1 MTLNFDKHRDHLEQD
16 IREELQSIYTDKFK
30 ILDIKENNMDPYCPI
45 FLFEIKLEDYRDRL
59 DILVDGSDLILKWGE
74 EKYAIQYKYDRE
86 SIKEG
91 LERIKLYLDQ
101 PELIFSEPLSPKNVH
116 LKSKGIE
123 RMIANIFEGKT
134 RTNYWEK
141 SDQKDGDYKALITTL
156 FPHYQAS
163 FTLELREQYFI
174 VRDIFPLKA
183 GIESQG
189 LQLHQPIDLTSS
201 NIKEGDTVTF
211 DFKLHQPIDLTSSN
225 MASFLSEFKKFIE
238 DDLEKCEEKLTDSM
252 TVSELILTVPLKPDT
267 ARAKVLQV
275 QRIISTSFTKE
286 VSFFETTKMMEYGS
300 LYGVDFFAKSNFYS
314 ATFSITLVGRHFY
327 LHVTRPNKADLKDHW
342 DLFGY
347 PYELTEENLK
357 KVIKVA
363 ETYFASHLKKE
374 QKPSSSNKSKSQLI
388 HQIKAQARKK
398 NEVLAKE
405 KADKEV
411 YLGLRKLLK
420 LQVLIFFILMILA
433 FVVEVYM
440 AGAGYKAFKMRI
452 QFSRVSV
459 HSFSLLFITMYG
471 FLTLY
476 ITGLKINGFLKQYPW
491 CKGVPTKGSSL
502 PKKEIGLT
510 FLALFLVLF
519 LGAIEL
525 TLRKPEPKVEIP
537 KIDQNLNKVF
547 EQERSS
553 SYSDLIKG
561 LRDSSSQ
568 NGENET
574 STTE

>member
-314 ATFSITLVGRHFY
+314 ATLSITLVGRHFY
-327 LHVTRPNKADLKDHW
+327 LHVTRPNKSDLKDHW

-363 ETYFASHLKKE
+363 KTYFASHLKKE

-459 HSFSLLFITMYG
+459 HSFSLLFLTMYG

-476 ITGLKINGFLKQYPW
+476 ITGLKINGFLKQYPRW
-491 CKGVPTKGSSL
+491 KGLPTKGSSL
-502 PKKEIGLT
+502 PKKETGLT
-510 FLALFLVLF
+510 FLVLFLVLF

-574 STTE
+574 SATE

>member
-30 ILDIKENNMDPYCPI
+30 ILDIKENVLGPYCPI

-86 SIKEG
+86 SLKEG

-101 PELIFSEPLSPKNVH
+101 PELIFSEPLSPRNVH

-123 RMIANIFEGKT
+123 RMIANIFEGKM

-141 SDQKDGDYKALITTL
+141 SDQKDGDYKALITNL
-156 FPHYQAS
+156 LPHYQAS
-163 FTLELREQYFI
+163 FTLELAEQHFI
-174 VRDIFPLKA
+174 VKDIFPIKA

-189 LQLHQPIDLTSS
+189 FQI
-201 NIKEGDTVTF
+201 
-211 DFKLHQPIDLTSSN
+211 HQPIDLTSSN
-225 MASFLSEFKKFIE
+225 MASFLSRFKEFIE
-238 DDLEKCEEKLTDSM
+238 AELEGGDNVTDSM
-252 TVSELILTVPLKPDT
+252 SISELVLAAPLKPDT
-267 ARAKVLQV
+267 ARVKVLQV
-275 QRIISTSFTKE
+275 QRIISTSFTKD
-286 VSFFETTKMMEYGS
+286 VSFFETTKMMEDGS
-300 LYGVDFFAKSNFYS
+300 LYEVDFFAKSNFYS
-314 ATFSITLVGRHFY
+314 AIFSITLIGRHFY
-327 LHVTRPNKADLKDHW
+327 LHVTRPNKADLKDYW

-347 PYELTEENLK
+347 PYELTEENLR

-374 QKPSSSNKSKSQLI
+374 QKPSSSNMSKSQLI
-388 HQIKAQARKK
+388 HQIKTQARKK
-398 NEVLAKE
+398 NKVLAKE

-411 YLGLRKLLK
+411 YLGLRKLWK
-420 LQVLIFFILMILA
+420 LQFLIFFILMILA
-433 FVVEVYM
+433 FVIEVYM

-459 HSFSLLFITMYG
+459 HSFLLLFITVYG

-476 ITGLKINGFLKQYPW
+476 ITGLKINGFLKQYPRW
-491 CKGVPTKGSSL
+491 KGLPTKGSSL
-502 PKKEIGLT
+502 PKKETGLT
-510 FLALFLVLF
+510 FLVLFLVLF

-568 NGENET
+568 NGENE
-574 STTE
+574 SSATE

>member
-30 ILDIKENNMDPYCPI
+30 ILDIKENILGPYCPI

-86 SIKEG
+86 SLKEG

-101 PELIFSEPLSPKNVH
+101 PELIFSEPLSPRNVH
-116 LKSKGIE
+116 LKSKDID
-123 RMIANIFEGKT
+123 RMIANVFEGKT
-134 RTNYWEK
+134 RTNCWEK
-141 SDQKDGDYKALITTL
+141 SDQKDGDYKALITIL

-163 FTLELREQYFI
+163 FTLELTEQHFI
-174 VRDIFPLKA
+174 VKDIFPIKA

-189 LQLHQPIDLTSS
+189 FQI
-201 NIKEGDTVTF
+201 
-211 DFKLHQPIDLTSSN
+211 HQPIDLTSSN
-225 MASFLSEFKKFIE
+225 MASFLSQFKEFIE
-238 DDLEKCEEKLTDSM
+238 AELESGDNVTDSM
-252 TVSELILTVPLKPDT
+252 SVSELILTAPLRPDT
-267 ARAKVLQV
+267 VGVKVLQV
-275 QRIISTSFTKE
+275 QRIISTSFTKD
-286 VSFFETTKMMEYGS
+286 VSFFETTKMMEDGS
-300 LYGVDFFAKSNFYS
+300 LYEVDFFAKSNFYS
-314 ATFSITLVGRHFY
+314 AIFSITLIGRHFY

-374 QKPSSSNKSKSQLI
+374 QKPSGSNKSKSQLI
-388 HQIKAQARKK
+388 HQIKVQARKK

-411 YLGLRKLLK
+411 YLGLRKLWK
-420 LQVLIFFILMILA
+420 LQFLIFFILIIMA
-433 FVVEVYM
+433 FVIEVYM
-440 AGAGYKAFKMRI
+440 AGAGYKAFRMRI

-476 ITGLKINGFLKQYPW
+476 ITGLKINGFLKQYPRW
-491 CKGVPTKGSSL
+491 KGLPTKGSSL
-502 PKKEIGLT
+502 PKKETGLT
-510 FLALFLVLF
+510 LLVLFLVLF

-561 LRDSSSQ
+561 LRESSSQ

-574 STTE
+574 SATE

>member
-30 ILDIKENNMDPYCPI
+30 ILDIKENVLGPYCPI
-45 FLFEIKLEDYRDRL
+45 FLFEIKLEDYQDRL
-59 DILVDGSDLILKWGE
+59 DILVDGSDLILEWGE

-86 SIKEG
+86 SLKEG

-123 RMIANIFEGKT
+123 RMIANVFEGKT
-134 RTNYWEK
+134 RTNCWEK
-141 SDQKDGDYKALITTL
+141 SDQKDGDYKALITNIL
-156 FPHYQAS
+156 PRYQAS
-163 FTLELREQYFI
+163 FTLELTEQHFI
-174 VRDIFPLKA
+174 VKYIFPLKA

-189 LQLHQPIDLTSS
+189 LQM
-201 NIKEGDTVTF
+201 
-211 DFKLHQPIDLTSSN
+211 HQPIDLTSSN
-225 MASFLSEFKKFIE
+225 MASFLSQFKEFIE
-238 DDLEKCEEKLTDSM
+238 VELESGDNVTDSM
-252 TVSELILTVPLKPDT
+252 SVSELILTAPLKPDT
-267 ARAKVLQV
+267 VGAKVLQV
-275 QRIISTSFTKE
+275 QRIISTSFTKD
-286 VSFFETTKMMEYGS
+286 VSFFETTKMMEDGS
-300 LYGVDFFAKSNFYS
+300 LYEVDFFAKSNFYS
-314 ATFSITLVGRHFY
+314 AIFSITLIGRHFY

-347 PYELTEENLK
+347 PYELTEENLR

-374 QKPSSSNKSKSQLI
+374 QKPSSSNMSKSQLI

-398 NEVLAKE
+398 NEELAKE

-459 HSFSLLFITMYG
+459 HSFSLLFLTMYG

-476 ITGLKINGFLKQYPW
+476 ITGLKINGFLKQYPRW
-491 CKGVPTKGSSL
+491 KGLPIKESRL
-502 PKKEIGLT
+502 PKKETGLT
-510 FLALFLVLF
+510 FLVLFLVLF

-568 NGENET
+568 NGENE
-574 STTE
+574 SSATE

>member
-16 IREELQSIYTDKFK
+16 IREELQSIYIDKFK
-30 ILDIKENNMDPYCPI
+30 ILDIKENILGPYCPI

-86 SIKEG
+86 SLKEG

-123 RMIANIFEGKT
+123 RMIANVFEGKT
-134 RTNYWEK
+134 RTNCWEK
-141 SDQKDGDYKALITTL
+141 SDQKDGDYKALITNL
-156 FPHYQAS
+156 LPHYQAS
-163 FTLELREQYFI
+163 FTLELAEQHFI
-174 VRDIFPLKA
+174 VKDIFPIKA

-189 LQLHQPIDLTSS
+189 FQI
-201 NIKEGDTVTF
+201 
-211 DFKLHQPIDLTSSN
+211 HQPIDLTSSN
-225 MASFLSEFKKFIE
+225 MASFLSQFKEFIE
-238 DDLEKCEEKLTDSM
+238 AELEGGDNVTDSM
-252 TVSELILTVPLKPDT
+252 SVSELVLSAPLKPDT
-267 ARAKVLQV
+267 VGAKVLQV
-275 QRIISTSFTKE
+275 QRIISTSFTKD
-286 VSFFETTKMMEYGS
+286 VSFFETTKMMEDGS
-300 LYGVDFFAKSNFYS
+300 LYEVDFFAKFNFYS
-314 ATFSITLVGRHFY
+314 AIFSITLIGRHFY
-327 LHVTRPNKADLKDHW
+327 LHVTRPNKADLKDYW

-374 QKPSSSNKSKSQLI
+374 QKPSGSNKSKSQLI
-388 HQIKAQARKK
+388 HKIKTQARKK
-398 NEVLAKE
+398 NEALAKE

-411 YLGLRKLLK
+411 YLGLRKLWK
-420 LQVLIFFILMILA
+420 LQFLIFFILIIMA
-433 FVVEVYM
+433 FVIEVYM
-440 AGAGYKAFKMRI
+440 AGAGYKAFRMRI

-476 ITGLKINGFLKQYPW
+476 ITGLKINGFLKQYPRW
-491 CKGVPTKGSSL
+491 KGLPTKESRL
-502 PKKEIGLT
+502 PKKETGLT
-510 FLALFLVLF
+510 FLVLFIVLF

-537 KIDQNLNKVF
+537 KIDQNLNKAF

-568 NGENET
+568 NGESET
-574 STTE
+574 SATE

>member
-16 IREELQSIYTDKFK
+16 IREELQSIYIDKFK
-30 ILDIKENNMDPYCPI
+30 ILDIKENILGPYCPI

-74 EKYAIQYKYDRE
+74 EKYSIQYKYDRE
-86 SIKEG
+86 SLKVG

-101 PELIFSEPLSPKNVH
+101 PELIFSEPLSPINVQ

-123 RMIANIFEGKT
+123 RMIATVFEGKT
-134 RTNYWEK
+134 RTNCWEK
-141 SDQKDGDYKALITTL
+141 PDQKDGDYKALITNL
-156 FPHYQAS
+156 LPHYQAS
-163 FTLELREQYFI
+163 FTLELTEQHFI
-174 VRDIFPLKA
+174 VKDIFPIKA

-189 LQLHQPIDLTSS
+189 FQI
-201 NIKEGDTVTF
+201 
-211 DFKLHQPIDLTSSN
+211 HQPIDLTSSN
-225 MASFLSEFKKFIE
+225 MASFLSQFKEFIE
-238 DDLEKCEEKLTDSM
+238 AELEGGDNVTDSM
-252 TVSELILTVPLKPDT
+252 SVSELVLSAPLKPDT
-267 ARAKVLQV
+267 VGAKVLQV
-275 QRIISTSFTKE
+275 QRIISTSFTKD
-286 VSFFETTKMMEYGS
+286 VSFFETTKMMEDGS
-300 LYGVDFFAKSNFYS
+300 LYEVDFFAKSNFYS
-314 ATFSITLVGRHFY
+314 AIFSITLIGRHFY
-327 LHVTRPNKADLKDHW
+327 LHVTRPNKADLKDYW

-357 KVIKVA
+357 KVIKIA

-459 HSFSLLFITMYG
+459 HSFSLLFLTMYG

-476 ITGLKINGFLKQYPW
+476 ITGLKINGFLKQYPRW
-491 CKGVPTKGSSL
+491 KGLPTKGSSL
-502 PKKEIGLT
+502 PKKETGLT
-510 FLALFLVLF
+510 FLVFFLVLF
-519 LGAIEL
+519 LGGIEL

-568 NGENET
+568 NGESET
-574 STTE
+574 SVTE

>member
-16 IREELQSIYTDKFK
+16 IREELQSIYIDKFK
-30 ILDIKENNMDPYCPI
+30 ILDIKENILGPYCPI

-86 SIKEG
+86 SLKEG

-123 RMIANIFEGKT
+123 RMIANVFEGKT
-134 RTNYWEK
+134 RTNCWEK
-141 SDQKDGDYKALITTL
+141 SDQKDGDYKALITNL
-156 FPHYQAS
+156 LPHYQAS
-163 FTLELREQYFI
+163 FTLELAEQHFI
-174 VRDIFPLKA
+174 VKDIFPIKA

-189 LQLHQPIDLTSS
+189 FQI
-201 NIKEGDTVTF
+201 
-211 DFKLHQPIDLTSSN
+211 HQPIDLTSSN
-225 MASFLSEFKKFIE
+225 MASFLSQFKEFIE
-238 DDLEKCEEKLTDSM
+238 AELEGGDNVTDSM
-252 TVSELILTVPLKPDT
+252 SVSELVLSAPLKPDT
-267 ARAKVLQV
+267 VGAKVLQV
-275 QRIISTSFTKE
+275 QRIISTSFTKD
-286 VSFFETTKMMEYGS
+286 VSFFETTKMMEDGS
-300 LYGVDFFAKSNFYS
+300 LYEVDFFAKFNFYS
-314 ATFSITLVGRHFY
+314 AIFSITLIGRHFY
-327 LHVTRPNKADLKDHW
+327 LHVTRPNKADLKDYW

-374 QKPSSSNKSKSQLI
+374 QKPSGSNKSKSQLI
-388 HQIKAQARKK
+388 HKIKTQARKK
-398 NEVLAKE
+398 NEALAKE

-411 YLGLRKLLK
+411 YLGLRKLWK
-420 LQVLIFFILMILA
+420 LQFLIFFILIIMA
-433 FVVEVYM
+433 FVIEVYM
-440 AGAGYKAFKMRI
+440 TGAGYKAFKMRI

-459 HSFSLLFITMYG
+459 HSFSLLFITVYG

-476 ITGLKINGFLKQYPW
+476 ITGLKINGFLKQYPRW
-491 CKGVPTKGSSL
+491 KGLPTKESRL
-502 PKKEIGLT
+502 PKKETGLT
-510 FLALFLVLF
+510 FLVLFIVLF
-519 LGAIEL
+519 LGAFEL

-574 STTE
+574 SATE

>member
-16 IREELQSIYTDKFK
+16 IREELQSIYIDKFK
-30 ILDIKENNMDPYCPI
+30 ILDIKENILGPYCPI

-59 DILVDGSDLILKWGE
+59 DVLVDGSDLILEWGE

-86 SIKEG
+86 SLKEG

-101 PELIFSEPLSPKNVH
+101 PELIFSEPLSPRNVQ

-123 RMIANIFEGKT
+123 RMIANVFEGKT
-134 RTNYWEK
+134 RTNCWEK
-141 SDQKDGDYKALITTL
+141 SDQKDGDYKALITNL
-156 FPHYQAS
+156 LPHYQAS
-163 FTLELREQYFI
+163 FTLELTEQHFI
-174 VRDIFPLKA
+174 VKDIFPIKA
-183 GIESQG
+183 GIESQSF
-189 LQLHQPIDLTSS
+189 QM
-201 NIKEGDTVTF
+201 
-211 DFKLHQPIDLTSSN
+211 HQPIDLTSSN
-225 MASFLSEFKKFIE
+225 MASFLSQFKEFIE
-238 DDLEKCEEKLTDSM
+238 AELESGDNVTDSM
-252 TVSELILTVPLKPDT
+252 SVSELILTAPLRPDT
-267 ARAKVLQV
+267 VGVKVLQV
-275 QRIISTSFTKE
+275 QRIISTSFTKD
-286 VSFFETTKMMEYGS
+286 VSFFETTKMMEAGS
-300 LYGVDFFAKSNFYS
+300 LYEVDFFAKSNFYS
-314 ATFSITLVGRHFY
+314 AIFSITLIGRHFY
-327 LHVTRPNKADLKDHW
+327 LHVTRPNKADLKDYW

-347 PYELTEENLK
+347 PYELTEENLR
-357 KVIKVA
+357 KVIKTA

-374 QKPSSSNKSKSQLI
+374 QKSSSSNKSKSQLI

-459 HSFSLLFITMYG
+459 HSFSLLFFTMYG

-476 ITGLKINGFLKQYPW
+476 ITGLKINGFLKQYPRW
-491 CKGVPTKGSSL
+491 KGLPTKGSSL
-502 PKKEIGLT
+502 PKKETGLT
-510 FLALFLVLF
+510 FLFFFLVLF

-574 STTE
+574 SATE

>member
-16 IREELQSIYTDKFK
+16 IREELQSIYIDKFK
-30 ILDIKENNMDPYCPI
+30 ILDIKENVLGPYCPI
-45 FLFEIKLEDYRDRL
+45 FLFEIKLEDYQDRL
-59 DILVDGSDLILKWGE
+59 DILVDGSDLILEWGE

-86 SIKEG
+86 SLKEG

-123 RMIANIFEGKT
+123 RMIANVFEGKT
-134 RTNYWEK
+134 RTNCWEK
-141 SDQKDGDYKALITTL
+141 SDQKDGDYKALITNIL
-156 FPHYQAS
+156 PRYQAS
-163 FTLELREQYFI
+163 FTLELTEQHFI
-174 VRDIFPLKA
+174 VKYIFPLKA

-189 LQLHQPIDLTSS
+189 LQM
-201 NIKEGDTVTF
+201 
-211 DFKLHQPIDLTSSN
+211 HQPIDLTSSN
-225 MASFLSEFKKFIE
+225 MASFLSRFKEFIE
-238 DDLEKCEEKLTDSM
+238 AELESGDNVTDSM
-252 TVSELILTVPLKPDT
+252 SVSELILTAPLKPDT
-267 ARAKVLQV
+267 VGAKVLQV
-275 QRIISTSFTKE
+275 QRIISTSFTKD
-286 VSFFETTKMMEYGS
+286 VSFFETTKMMEDGS
-300 LYGVDFFAKSNFYS
+300 LYEVDFFAKSNFYS
-314 ATFSITLVGRHFY
+314 AIFSITLIGRHFY

-347 PYELTEENLK
+347 PYELTEENLR

-363 ETYFASHLKKE
+363 ETYFASHLKKD

-388 HQIKAQARKK
+388 HQIKTQARKK
-398 NEVLAKE
+398 NKVLAKE

-411 YLGLRKLLK
+411 YLGLRKLWK
-420 LQVLIFFILMILA
+420 LQFLIFFILMILA
-433 FVVEVYM
+433 FVIEVYM

-459 HSFSLLFITMYG
+459 HSFLLLFITVYG

-476 ITGLKINGFLKQYPW
+476 ITGLKINGFLKQYPRW
-491 CKGVPTKGSSL
+491 KGLPTKGSSL
-502 PKKEIGLT
+502 PKKETGLT
-510 FLALFLVLF
+510 FLVLFLVLF

-525 TLRKPEPKVEIP
+525 TPRKPEPKVEIP

-568 NGENET
+568 NGENE
-574 STTE
+574 SSATE

>member
-30 ILDIKENNMDPYCPI
+30 ILDIKENVLGPYCPI

-86 SIKEG
+86 SLKEG

-101 PELIFSEPLSPKNVH
+101 PELIFSEPLSPRNVH

-123 RMIANIFEGKT
+123 RMIANIFEGKM

-141 SDQKDGDYKALITTL
+141 SDQKDRDYKALITNL
-156 FPHYQAS
+156 LPHYQAS
-163 FTLELREQYFI
+163 FTLELAEQHFI
-174 VRDIFPLKA
+174 VKDIFPIKA

-189 LQLHQPIDLTSS
+189 FQI
-201 NIKEGDTVTF
+201 
-211 DFKLHQPIDLTSSN
+211 HQPIDLTSSN
-225 MASFLSEFKKFIE
+225 MASFLSRFKEFIE
-238 DDLEKCEEKLTDSM
+238 AELEGGDNVTDSM
-252 TVSELILTVPLKPDT
+252 SISELVLAAPLKPDT
-267 ARAKVLQV
+267 ARVKVLQV
-275 QRIISTSFTKE
+275 QRIISTSFTKD
-286 VSFFETTKMMEYGS
+286 VSFFETTKMMEDGS
-300 LYGVDFFAKSNFYS
+300 LYEVDFFAKSNFYS
-314 ATFSITLVGRHFY
+314 AIFSITLIGRHFY
-327 LHVTRPNKADLKDHW
+327 LHVTRPNKADLKDYW

-347 PYELTEENLK
+347 PYELTEENLR

-374 QKPSSSNKSKSQLI
+374 QKPSSSNMSKSQLI
-388 HQIKAQARKK
+388 HQIKTQARKK
-398 NEVLAKE
+398 NKVLAKE

-411 YLGLRKLLK
+411 YLGLRKLWK
-420 LQVLIFFILMILA
+420 LQFLIFFILMILA
-433 FVVEVYM
+433 FVIEVYM

-459 HSFSLLFITMYG
+459 HSFLLLFITVYG

-476 ITGLKINGFLKQYPW
+476 ITGLKINGFLKQYPRW
-491 CKGVPTKGSSL
+491 KGLPTKGSSL
-502 PKKEIGLT
+502 PKKETGLT
-510 FLALFLVLF
+510 FLVLFLVLF

-568 NGENET
+568 NGENE
-574 STTE
+574 SSATE

>member
-16 IREELQSIYTDKFK
+16 IREELQSIYIDKFK
-30 ILDIKENNMDPYCPI
+30 ILDIKENVLGPYCPI
-45 FLFEIKLEDYRDRL
+45 FLFEIKLEDYQDRL
-59 DILVDGSDLILKWGE
+59 DILVDGSDLILEWGE

-86 SIKEG
+86 SLKEG

-123 RMIANIFEGKT
+123 RMIANVFEGKT
-134 RTNYWEK
+134 RTNCWEK
-141 SDQKDGDYKALITTL
+141 SDQKDGDYKALITNIL
-156 FPHYQAS
+156 PRYQAS
-163 FTLELREQYFI
+163 FTLELTEQHFI
-174 VRDIFPLKA
+174 VKYIFPLKA

-189 LQLHQPIDLTSS
+189 LQM
-201 NIKEGDTVTF
+201 
-211 DFKLHQPIDLTSSN
+211 HQPIDLTSSN
-225 MASFLSEFKKFIE
+225 MASFLSRFKEFIE
-238 DDLEKCEEKLTDSM
+238 AELESGDNVTDSM
-252 TVSELILTVPLKPDT
+252 SVSELILTAPLRPDT
-267 ARAKVLQV
+267 VGVKVLQV
-275 QRIISTSFTKE
+275 QRIISTSFTKD
-286 VSFFETTKMMEYGS
+286 VSFFETTKMMEAGS
-300 LYGVDFFAKSNFYS
+300 LYEVDFFAKSNFYS
-314 ATFSITLVGRHFY
+314 AIFSITLIGRHFY
-327 LHVTRPNKADLKDHW
+327 LHVTRPNKADLKDYW

-347 PYELTEENLK
+347 PYELTEENLR
-357 KVIKVA
+357 KVIKTA

-374 QKPSSSNKSKSQLI
+374 QKSSSSNKSKSQLI

-459 HSFSLLFITMYG
+459 HSFSLLFFTMYG

-476 ITGLKINGFLKQYPW
+476 ITGLKINGFLKQYPRW
-491 CKGVPTKGSSL
+491 KGLPTKGSSL
-502 PKKEIGLT
+502 PKKETGLT
-510 FLALFLVLF
+510 FLVLFLVLF

-574 STTE
+574 SATE

>member
-16 IREELQSIYTDKFK
+16 IREELQSIYIDKFK

-86 SIKEG
+86 SLKEG

-101 PELIFSEPLSPKNVH
+101 PELIFSEPLSPRNVQ

-123 RMIANIFEGKT
+123 RMIANVFEGKT
-134 RTNYWEK
+134 RTNCWEK
-141 SDQKDGDYKALITTL
+141 SDQKDGDYKALITTIL
-156 FPHYQAS
+156 PRYQAS
-163 FTLELREQYFI
+163 FTLELREQHFI
-174 VRDIFPLKA
+174 VKDIFPLKA

-189 LQLHQPIDLTSS
+189 LQM
-201 NIKEGDTVTF
+201 
-211 DFKLHQPIDLTSSN
+211 HQPIDLTSSN
-225 MASFLSEFKKFIE
+225 MASFLSRFKEFIE
-238 DDLEKCEEKLTDSM
+238 AELESGDNVTDSM
-252 TVSELILTVPLKPDT
+252 SVSELILTAPLRPDT
-267 ARAKVLQV
+267 VGVKVLQV
-275 QRIISTSFTKE
+275 QRIISTSFTKD
-286 VSFFETTKMMEYGS
+286 VSFFETTKMMEAGS
-300 LYGVDFFAKSNFYS
+300 LYEVDFFAKSNFYS
-314 ATFSITLVGRHFY
+314 AIFSITLIGRHFY

-347 PYELTEENLK
+347 PYELTEENLRR
-357 KVIKVA
+357 VIKTA

-374 QKPSSSNKSKSQLI
+374 QKPSGSNKSKSQLI

-411 YLGLRKLLK
+411 YLGLRKLWK
-420 LQVLIFFILMILA
+420 LQFLIFFILIIMA
-433 FVVEVYM
+433 FVIEVYM
-440 AGAGYKAFKMRI
+440 TGAGYKAFRMRI

-476 ITGLKINGFLKQYPW
+476 ITGLKINGFLKQYPRW
-491 CKGVPTKGSSL
+491 KGLPTKGSGL
-502 PKKEIGLT
+502 PKKETGLT
-510 FLALFLVLF
+510 FLVLFLVLF

-561 LRDSSSQ
+561 FRDSSSQ

>member
-30 ILDIKENNMDPYCPI
+30 ILDIKENVLGPYCPI

-86 SIKEG
+86 SLKEG

-101 PELIFSEPLSPKNVH
+101 PELIFSEPLSPRNVH

-134 RTNYWEK
+134 RTNCWEK
-141 SDQKDGDYKALITTL
+141 SDQKDGDYKALITNL
-156 FPHYQAS
+156 LPHYQVS
-163 FTLELREQYFI
+163 VTLELTEQHFI
-174 VRDIFPLKA
+174 VKDIFPIKA
-183 GIESQG
+183 GLESQG
-189 LQLHQPIDLTSS
+189 LQI
-201 NIKEGDTVTF
+201 
-211 DFKLHQPIDLTSSN
+211 HQPIDLTSSN
-225 MASFLSEFKKFIE
+225 MVSFLSQFKEFIE
-238 DDLEKCEEKLTDSM
+238 AELESGDNVTDSM
-252 TVSELILTVPLKPDT
+252 SVSELILSAPLKPDT
-267 ARAKVLQV
+267 VGAKVLQV
-275 QRIISTSFTKE
+275 QSIISTSFTKD
-286 VSFFETTKMMEYGS
+286 VSFFETTKRMEDGS
-300 LYGVDFFAKSNFYS
+300 LYEVDFFAKSNFYS
-314 ATFSITLVGRHFY
+314 AIFSITLIGRHFY
-327 LHVTRPNKADLKDHW
+327 LHVTRPNKADLKDYW

-347 PYELTEENLK
+347 PYELTEENLR
-357 KVIKVA
+357 KVIKTA

-374 QKPSSSNKSKSQLI
+374 QKPSGSNKSKSQLI
-388 HQIKAQARKK
+388 HQIKAKARKK

-459 HSFSLLFITMYG
+459 HSFSLLFLTMYG

-476 ITGLKINGFLKQYPW
+476 ITGLKINGFLKQYPRW
-491 CKGVPTKGSSL
+491 KGLPTKGSSL
-502 PKKEIGLT
+502 PKKETGLT
-510 FLALFLVLF
+510 FLVLFLVLF
-519 LGAIEL
+519 LAAIEL

>member
-16 IREELQSIYTDKFK
+16 IREELQSIYIDKFK
-30 ILDIKENNMDPYCPI
+30 ILDIKENILGPYCPI

-86 SIKEG
+86 SLKEG

-101 PELIFSEPLSPKNVH
+101 PELIFSEPLSPINVQ

-123 RMIANIFEGKT
+123 RMIANVFEGKT
-134 RTNYWEK
+134 RTNCWEK
-141 SDQKDGDYKALITTL
+141 SDQKDGDYKALITNL
-156 FPHYQAS
+156 LPHYQAS
-163 FTLELREQYFI
+163 FTLELAEQHFI
-174 VRDIFPLKA
+174 VKDIFPIKA
-183 GIESQG
+183 GLESQG
-189 LQLHQPIDLTSS
+189 LQMHQPIDLTS
-201 NIKEGDTVTF
+201 T
-211 DFKLHQPIDLTSSN
+211 N
-225 MASFLSEFKKFIE
+225 MASFLSQFKEFIE
-238 DDLEKCEEKLTDSM
+238 AELESGDNVTDSM
-252 TVSELILTVPLKPDT
+252 SVSELILTAPLKPDT
-267 ARAKVLQV
+267 VGVKVLQV
-275 QRIISTSFTKE
+275 QRIISTSFTKD
-286 VSFFETTKMMEYGS
+286 VSFFETTKMMEDDS
-300 LYGVDFFAKSNFYS
+300 LYEVDFFAKSNFYT
-314 ATFSITLVGRHFY
+314 AIFSITLIGRHFY

-347 PYELTEENLK
+347 PYELTEENLR
-357 KVIKVA
+357 KVIKTA

-374 QKPSSSNKSKSQLI
+374 QKPSGSNKSKSQLI

-459 HSFSLLFITMYG
+459 HSFSLLFLTMYG

-476 ITGLKINGFLKQYPW
+476 ITGLKINGFLKQYPRW
-491 CKGVPTKGSSL
+491 KGLPTKGSGL
-502 PKKEIGLT
+502 PKKETGLT
-510 FLALFLVLF
+510 FLVLFLVLF

-574 STTE
+574 SATE

>member
-16 IREELQSIYTDKFK
+16 IREELQSIYIDKFK
-30 ILDIKENNMDPYCPI
+30 ILDIKENILGPYCPI

-86 SIKEG
+86 SLKEG

-123 RMIANIFEGKT
+123 RMIANVFEGKT
-134 RTNYWEK
+134 RTNCWEK
-141 SDQKDGDYKALITTL
+141 SDQKDGDYKALITNL
-156 FPHYQAS
+156 LPHYQAS
-163 FTLELREQYFI
+163 FTLELAEQHFI
-174 VRDIFPLKA
+174 VKDIFPIKA

-189 LQLHQPIDLTSS
+189 FQI
-201 NIKEGDTVTF
+201 
-211 DFKLHQPIDLTSSN
+211 HQPIDLTSSN
-225 MASFLSEFKKFIE
+225 MASFLSQFKEFIE
-238 DDLEKCEEKLTDSM
+238 AELEGGDNVTDSM
-252 TVSELILTVPLKPDT
+252 SVSELVLSAPLKPDT
-267 ARAKVLQV
+267 VGAKVLQV
-275 QRIISTSFTKE
+275 QRIISTSFTKD
-286 VSFFETTKMMEYGS
+286 VSFFETTKMMEDGS
-300 LYGVDFFAKSNFYS
+300 LYEVDFFAKSNFYS
-314 ATFSITLVGRHFY
+314 AIFSITLIGRHFY

-347 PYELTEENLK
+347 PYELTEENLRR
-357 KVIKVA
+357 VIKTA

-374 QKPSSSNKSKSQLI
+374 QKPSGSNKSKSQLI

-411 YLGLRKLLK
+411 YLGLRKLWK
-420 LQVLIFFILMILA
+420 LQFLIFFILIIMA
-433 FVVEVYM
+433 FVIEVYM
-440 AGAGYKAFKMRI
+440 TGAGYKAFKMRI

-459 HSFSLLFITMYG
+459 HSFSLLFITVYG

-476 ITGLKINGFLKQYPW
+476 ITGLKINGFLKQYPRW
-491 CKGVPTKGSSL
+491 KGLPTKESRL
-502 PKKEIGLT
+502 PKKETGLT
-510 FLALFLVLF
+510 FLVLFIVLF

-537 KIDQNLNKVF
+537 KIDQNLNKAF

>member
-30 ILDIKENNMDPYCPI
+30 ILDIKENVLGPYCPI
-45 FLFEIKLEDYRDRL
+45 FLFEIKLEDYQDRL
-59 DILVDGSDLILKWGE
+59 DILVDGSDLILEWGE

-86 SIKEG
+86 SLKEG

-101 PELIFSEPLSPKNVH
+101 PELIFSEPLSPRNVQ

-123 RMIANIFEGKT
+123 RMIANVFEGKT
-134 RTNYWEK
+134 RTNCWEK
-141 SDQKDGDYKALITTL
+141 SDQKDGDYKALITNL
-156 FPHYQAS
+156 LPHYQAS
-163 FTLELREQYFI
+163 FTLELAEQHFI
-174 VRDIFPLKA
+174 VKDIFPIKA

-189 LQLHQPIDLTSS
+189 FQI
-201 NIKEGDTVTF
+201 
-211 DFKLHQPIDLTSSN
+211 HQPIDLTSSN
-225 MASFLSEFKKFIE
+225 MASFLSRFKEFIE
-238 DDLEKCEEKLTDSM
+238 AELEGGDNVTDSM
-252 TVSELILTVPLKPDT
+252 SISELVLAAPLKPDT
-267 ARAKVLQV
+267 ARVKVLQV
-275 QRIISTSFTKE
+275 QRIISTSFTKD
-286 VSFFETTKMMEYGS
+286 VSFFETTKMMEAGS
-300 LYGVDFFAKSNFYS
+300 LYEVDFFAKSNFYS
-314 ATFSITLVGRHFY
+314 AIFSITLIGRHFY
-327 LHVTRPNKADLKDHW
+327 LHVTRPNKADLKDYW

-347 PYELTEENLK
+347 PYELTEENLR

-363 ETYFASHLKKE
+363 ETYFASHLKKD

-411 YLGLRKLLK
+411 YLGLRKLWK
-420 LQVLIFFILMILA
+420 LQFLIFFILIIMA
-433 FVVEVYM
+433 FVIEVYM
-440 AGAGYKAFKMRI
+440 TGAGYKAFRMRI

-476 ITGLKINGFLKQYPW
+476 ITGLKINGFLKQYPRW
-491 CKGVPTKGSSL
+491 KGLPTKGSGL
-502 PKKEIGLT
+502 PKKETGLT
-510 FLALFLVLF
+510 FLVLFLVLF

-561 LRDSSSQ
+561 FRDSSSQ

>member
-30 ILDIKENNMDPYCPI
+30 ILDIKENILGPYCPI

-86 SIKEG
+86 SLKEG

-123 RMIANIFEGKT
+123 RMIANVFEGKT
-134 RTNYWEK
+134 RTNCWEK
-141 SDQKDGDYKALITTL
+141 SDQKDGDYKALITNL
-156 FPHYQAS
+156 LPHYQAS
-163 FTLELREQYFI
+163 FTLELAEQHFI
-174 VRDIFPLKA
+174 VKDIFPIKA

-189 LQLHQPIDLTSS
+189 FQI
-201 NIKEGDTVTF
+201 
-211 DFKLHQPIDLTSSN
+211 HQPIDLTSSN
-225 MASFLSEFKKFIE
+225 MASFLSQFKEFIE
-238 DDLEKCEEKLTDSM
+238 AELEGGDNVTDSM
-252 TVSELILTVPLKPDT
+252 SVSELVLSAPLKPDT
-267 ARAKVLQV
+267 VGAKVLQV
-275 QRIISTSFTKE
+275 QRIISTSFTKD
-286 VSFFETTKMMEYGS
+286 VSFFETTKMMEDGS
-300 LYGVDFFAKSNFYS
+300 LYEVDFFAKFNFYS
-314 ATFSITLVGRHFY
+314 AIFSITLIGRHFY
-327 LHVTRPNKADLKDHW
+327 LHVTRPNKADLKDYW

-374 QKPSSSNKSKSQLI
+374 QKPSGSNKSKSQLI
-388 HQIKAQARKK
+388 HKIKTQARKK
-398 NEVLAKE
+398 NEALAKE

-411 YLGLRKLLK
+411 YLGLRKLWK
-420 LQVLIFFILMILA
+420 LQFLIFFILIIMA
-433 FVVEVYM
+433 FVIEVYM
-440 AGAGYKAFKMRI
+440 TGAGYKAFKMRI

-459 HSFSLLFITMYG
+459 HSFSLLFITVYG

-476 ITGLKINGFLKQYPW
+476 ITGLKINGFLKQYPRW
-491 CKGVPTKGSSL
+491 KGLPTKESRL
-502 PKKEIGLT
+502 PKKETGLT
-510 FLALFLVLF
+510 FLVLFIVLF

-537 KIDQNLNKVF
+537 KIDQNLNKAF

-568 NGENET
+568 NGESET
-574 STTE
+574 SATE

>member
-16 IREELQSIYTDKFK
+16 IREELQSIYIDKFK
-30 ILDIKENNMDPYCPI
+30 ILDIKENILGPYCPI

-59 DILVDGSDLILKWGE
+59 DVLVDGSDLILEWGE

-86 SIKEG
+86 SLKEG

-101 PELIFSEPLSPKNVH
+101 PELIFSEPLSPRNVQ
-116 LKSKGIE
+116 LKSKGVE
-123 RMIANIFEGKT
+123 RMIANVFEGKT
-134 RTNYWEK
+134 RTNCWEK
-141 SDQKDGDYKALITTL
+141 SNQKDGDYKALITNL
-156 FPHYQAS
+156 LPHYQAS
-163 FTLELREQYFI
+163 FTLELTEQHFI
-174 VRDIFPLKA
+174 VKDIFPIKA
-183 GIESQG
+183 GIESQSF
-189 LQLHQPIDLTSS
+189 QM
-201 NIKEGDTVTF
+201 
-211 DFKLHQPIDLTSSN
+211 HQPIDLTSSN
-225 MASFLSEFKKFIE
+225 MASFLSQFKEFIE
-238 DDLEKCEEKLTDSM
+238 AELESGDNVTDSM
-252 TVSELILTVPLKPDT
+252 SVSELILTAPLRPDT
-267 ARAKVLQV
+267 VGVKVLQV
-275 QRIISTSFTKE
+275 QRIISTSFTKD
-286 VSFFETTKMMEYGS
+286 VSFFETTKMMEAGS
-300 LYGVDFFAKSNFYS
+300 LYEVDFFAKSNFYS
-314 ATFSITLVGRHFY
+314 AIFSITLIGRHFY
-327 LHVTRPNKADLKDHW
+327 LHVTRPNKADLKDYW

-347 PYELTEENLK
+347 PYELTEENLR
-357 KVIKVA
+357 KVIKTA

-374 QKPSSSNKSKSQLI
+374 QKSSSSNKSKSQLI

-459 HSFSLLFITMYG
+459 HSFSLLFFTMYG

-476 ITGLKINGFLKQYPW
+476 ITGLKINGFLKQYPRW
-491 CKGVPTKGSSL
+491 KGLPTKGSSL
-502 PKKEIGLT
+502 PKKETGLT
-510 FLALFLVLF
+510 FLVLFLVLF

-574 STTE
+574 SATE

>member
-16 IREELQSIYTDKFK
+16 IREELQSIYIDKFK
-30 ILDIKENNMDPYCPI
+30 ILDIKENILGPYCPI

-86 SIKEG
+86 SLKEG

-116 LKSKGIE
+116 LKSKCIE
-123 RMIANIFEGKT
+123 RMIANVFEGKT
-134 RTNYWEK
+134 RTNCWEK
-141 SDQKDGDYKALITTL
+141 SDQKDGDYKALITNL
-156 FPHYQAS
+156 LPHYQAS
-163 FTLELREQYFI
+163 FTLELAEQHFI
-174 VRDIFPLKA
+174 VKDIFPIKA

-189 LQLHQPIDLTSS
+189 FQI
-201 NIKEGDTVTF
+201 
-211 DFKLHQPIDLTSSN
+211 HQPIDLTSSN
-225 MASFLSEFKKFIE
+225 MASFLSQFKEFIE
-238 DDLEKCEEKLTDSM
+238 AELEGGDNVTDSM
-252 TVSELILTVPLKPDT
+252 SVSELVLSAPLKPDT
-267 ARAKVLQV
+267 VGAKVLQV
-275 QRIISTSFTKE
+275 QRIISTSFTKD
-286 VSFFETTKMMEYGS
+286 VSFFETTKMMEDGS
-300 LYGVDFFAKSNFYS
+300 LYEVDFFAKFNFYS
-314 ATFSITLVGRHFY
+314 AIFSITLIGRHFY
-327 LHVTRPNKADLKDHW
+327 LHVTRPNKADLKDYW

-374 QKPSSSNKSKSQLI
+374 QKPSGSNKSKSQLI
-388 HQIKAQARKK
+388 HKIKTQARKK
-398 NEVLAKE
+398 NEALAKE

-411 YLGLRKLLK
+411 YLGLRKLWK
-420 LQVLIFFILMILA
+420 LQFLIFFILIIMA
-433 FVVEVYM
+433 FVIEVYM
-440 AGAGYKAFKMRI
+440 TGAGYKAFKMRI

-459 HSFSLLFITMYG
+459 HSFSLLFITVYG

-476 ITGLKINGFLKQYPW
+476 ITGLKINGFLKQYPRW
-491 CKGVPTKGSSL
+491 KGLPTKESRL
-502 PKKEIGLT
+502 PKKETGLT
-510 FLALFLVLF
+510 FLVLFIVLF

-537 KIDQNLNKVF
+537 KIDQNLNKAF

-568 NGENET
+568 NGESET
-574 STTE
+574 SATE

>member
-1 MTLNFDKHRDHLEQD
+1 MTLNFDKHRDHLKQD
-16 IREELQSIYTDKFK
+16 IREELQSIYIDKFK
-30 ILDIKENNMDPYCPI
+30 ILDIKENVLGPYCPI
-45 FLFEIKLEDYRDRL
+45 FLFEIKLEDYQDRL
-59 DILVDGSDLILKWGE
+59 DILVDGSDLILEWGE

-86 SIKEG
+86 SLKEG

-123 RMIANIFEGKT
+123 RMIANVFEGKT
-134 RTNYWEK
+134 RTNCWEK
-141 SDQKDGDYKALITTL
+141 SDQKDGDYKALITNIL
-156 FPHYQAS
+156 PRYQAS
-163 FTLELREQYFI
+163 FTLELTEQHFI
-174 VRDIFPLKA
+174 VKYIFPLKA

-189 LQLHQPIDLTSS
+189 LQM
-201 NIKEGDTVTF
+201 
-211 DFKLHQPIDLTSSN
+211 HQPIDLTSSN
-225 MASFLSEFKKFIE
+225 MASFLSQFKEFIE
-238 DDLEKCEEKLTDSM
+238 AELEGGDNVTDSM
-252 TVSELILTVPLKPDT
+252 SVSELVLSAPLKPDT
-267 ARAKVLQV
+267 VGAKVLQV
-275 QRIISTSFTKE
+275 QRIISTSFTKD
-286 VSFFETTKMMEYGS
+286 VSFFETTKMMEDGS
-300 LYGVDFFAKSNFYS
+300 LYEVDFFAKFNFYS
-314 ATFSITLVGRHFY
+314 AIFSITLIGRHFY
-327 LHVTRPNKADLKDHW
+327 LLVTRPNKADLKDYW

-374 QKPSSSNKSKSQLI
+374 QKPSGSNKSKSQLI
-388 HQIKAQARKK
+388 HKIKTQARKK
-398 NEVLAKE
+398 NEALAKE

-411 YLGLRKLLK
+411 YLGLRKLWK
-420 LQVLIFFILMILA
+420 LQFLIFFILIIMA
-433 FVVEVYM
+433 FVIEVYM
-440 AGAGYKAFKMRI
+440 TGAGYKAFKMRI

-459 HSFSLLFITMYG
+459 HSFSLLFITVYG

-476 ITGLKINGFLKQYPW
+476 ITGLKINGFLKQYPRW
-491 CKGVPTKGSSL
+491 KGLPTKESRL
-502 PKKEIGLT
+502 PKKETGLT
-510 FLALFLVLF
+510 FLVLFIVLF

-537 KIDQNLNKVF
+537 KIDQNLNKAF

-568 NGENET
+568 NGESET
-574 STTE
+574 SATE

>member
-1 MTLNFDKHRDHLEQD
+1 
-16 IREELQSIYTDKFK
+16 
-30 ILDIKENNMDPYCPI
+30 MDPYCPI

-59 DILVDGSDLILKWGE
+59 DILVDGSDLILEWGE

-86 SIKEG
+86 SLKEG

-101 PELIFSEPLSPKNVH
+101 PELIFSEPLSPKNVQ
-116 LKSKGIE
+116 LKSEGIE
-123 RMIANIFEGKT
+123 RMIANVFEGKT
-134 RTNYWEK
+134 RTNCWEK

-156 FPHYQAS
+156 LPRYQAS
-163 FTLELREQYFI
+163 FTLELTEQHFI
-174 VRDIFPLKA
+174 VKDIFPIKA

-189 LQLHQPIDLTSS
+189 FQM
-201 NIKEGDTVTF
+201 
-211 DFKLHQPIDLTSSN
+211 HQPIDLTSSN
-225 MASFLSEFKKFIE
+225 MASFLSRFKEFIE
-238 DDLEKCEEKLTDSM
+238 AELESGDNVTDSM
-252 TVSELILTVPLKPDT
+252 SVSELILTASLRPDT
-267 ARAKVLQV
+267 VGAKVLQV
-275 QRIISTSFTKE
+275 RRIISTSFTKD
-286 VSFFETTKMMEYGS
+286 VSFFETTKMMEDGS
-300 LYGVDFFAKSNFYS
+300 LYEVDFFAKSNFYS
-314 ATFSITLVGRHFY
+314 AIFSITLIGRHFY
-327 LHVTRPNKADLKDHW
+327 LHVTRPNKADLKDYW

-347 PYELTEENLK
+347 PYELTEKNLK

-459 HSFSLLFITMYG
+459 HSFSLLFLTMYG

-476 ITGLKINGFLKQYPW
+476 ITGLKINGFLKQYPRW
-491 CKGVPTKGSSL
+491 KGLPTKGSSL
-502 PKKEIGLT
+502 PKKETGLT
-510 FLALFLVLF
+510 FLVLFLVLF

-568 NGENET
+568 NGENE
-574 STTE
+574 SSATE

>member
-1 MTLNFDKHRDHLEQD
+1 MKL
-16 IREELQSIYTDKFK
+16 IKFETGWIGK
-30 ILDIKENNMDPYCPI
+30 
-45 FLFEIKLEDYRDRL
+45 R
-59 DILVDGSDLILKWGE
+59 
-74 EKYAIQYKYDRE
+74 Q
-86 SIKEG
+86 
-91 LERIKLYLDQ
+91 
-101 PELIFSEPLSPKNVH
+101 
-116 LKSKGIE
+116 

-134 RTNYWEK
+134 RTNCWEK
-141 SDQKDGDYKALITTL
+141 SDQKDGDYKALITNL
-156 FPHYQAS
+156 LPHYQAS
-163 FTLELREQYFI
+163 VTLELTEQHFI
-174 VRDIFPLKA
+174 VKDIFPIKA
-183 GIESQG
+183 GLESQG
-189 LQLHQPIDLTSS
+189 LQI
-201 NIKEGDTVTF
+201 
-211 DFKLHQPIDLTSSN
+211 HQPIDLTSSN
-225 MASFLSEFKKFIE
+225 MVSFLSQFKEFIE
-238 DDLEKCEEKLTDSM
+238 AELESGDNVTDSM
-252 TVSELILTVPLKPDT
+252 SVSELILSAPLKPDT
-267 ARAKVLQV
+267 VGAKVLQV
-275 QRIISTSFTKE
+275 QSIISTSFTKD
-286 VSFFETTKMMEYGS
+286 VSFFETTKRMEDGS
-300 LYGVDFFAKSNFYS
+300 LYEVDFFAKSNFYS
-314 ATFSITLVGRHFY
+314 AIFSITLIGRHFY
-327 LHVTRPNKADLKDHW
+327 LHVTRPNKADLKDYW

-347 PYELTEENLK
+347 PYELTEENLR
-357 KVIKVA
+357 KVIKTA

-374 QKPSSSNKSKSQLI
+374 QKPSGSNKSKSQLI
-388 HQIKAQARKK
+388 HQIKAKARKK

-459 HSFSLLFITMYG
+459 HSFSLLFLTMYG

-476 ITGLKINGFLKQYPW
+476 ITGLKINGFLKQYPRW
-491 CKGVPTKGSSL
+491 KGLPIKESRL
-502 PKKEIGLT
+502 PKKETGLT
-510 FLALFLVLF
+510 FLVLFLVLF
-519 LGAIEL
+519 LAAIEL

>member
-16 IREELQSIYTDKFK
+16 IREELQSIYIDKFK
-30 ILDIKENNMDPYCPI
+30 ILDIKENILGPYCPI

-59 DILVDGSDLILKWGE
+59 DVLVDGSDLILEWGE

-86 SIKEG
+86 SLKEG

-101 PELIFSEPLSPKNVH
+101 PELIFSEPLSPRNVQ

-123 RMIANIFEGKT
+123 RMIANVFEGKT
-134 RTNYWEK
+134 RTNCWEK
-141 SDQKDGDYKALITTL
+141 SDQKDGDYKALITNL
-156 FPHYQAS
+156 LPHYQAS
-163 FTLELREQYFI
+163 FTLELTEQHFI
-174 VRDIFPLKA
+174 VKDIFPIKA

-189 LQLHQPIDLTSS
+189 LQM
-201 NIKEGDTVTF
+201 
-211 DFKLHQPIDLTSSN
+211 HQPIDLTSSN
-225 MASFLSEFKKFIE
+225 MASFLSRFKEFIE
-238 DDLEKCEEKLTDSM
+238 AELESGDNVTDSM
-252 TVSELILTVPLKPDT
+252 SVSELILTAPLKPDT
-267 ARAKVLQV
+267 VGAKVLQV
-275 QRIISTSFTKE
+275 QKIISPSFTKD
-286 VSFFETTKMMEYGS
+286 VSFFETTKMMEDGS
-300 LYGVDFFAKSNFYS
+300 LYEVDFFAKSNFYS
-314 ATFSITLVGRHFY
+314 AIFSITLIGRHFY

-347 PYELTEENLK
+347 PYELTEENLR

-374 QKPSSSNKSKSQLI
+374 QKPSSSNMSKSQLI

-459 HSFSLLFITMYG
+459 HSFSLLFLTMYG

-476 ITGLKINGFLKQYPW
+476 ITGLKINGFLKQYPRW
-491 CKGVPTKGSSL
+491 KGLPTKGSSL
-502 PKKEIGLT
+502 PKKETGLT
-510 FLALFLVLF
+510 FLVLFLVLF

-574 STTE
+574 SATE

>member
-30 ILDIKENNMDPYCPI
+30 ILDIKENVLGPYCPI
-45 FLFEIKLEDYRDRL
+45 FLFEIKLEDYQDRL

-86 SIKEG
+86 SLKEG

-101 PELIFSEPLSPKNVH
+101 PELIFSEPLSPRNVH

-123 RMIANIFEGKT
+123 RMIANVFEGKT
-134 RTNYWEK
+134 RTNCWEK
-141 SDQKDGDYKALITTL
+141 SDQKDGDYKALITTIL
-156 FPHYQAS
+156 PRYQAS
-163 FTLELREQYFI
+163 FTLELREQHFI
-174 VRDIFPLKA
+174 VKDIFPLKA

-189 LQLHQPIDLTSS
+189 FQI
-201 NIKEGDTVTF
+201 
-211 DFKLHQPIDLTSSN
+211 HQPIDLTSSN
-225 MASFLSEFKKFIE
+225 MASFLSQFKEFIE
-238 DDLEKCEEKLTDSM
+238 AELESGDNVTDSM
-252 TVSELILTVPLKPDT
+252 SVSELILTAPLKPDT
-267 ARAKVLQV
+267 VGAKVLQV
-275 QRIISTSFTKE
+275 QRIISTSFTKD
-286 VSFFETTKMMEYGS
+286 VSFFETTKMMEDGS
-300 LYGVDFFAKSNFYS
+300 LYEVDFFAKSNFYS
-314 ATFSITLVGRHFY
+314 AIFSITLIGRHFY

-347 PYELTEENLK
+347 PYELTEENLR

-374 QKPSSSNKSKSQLI
+374 QKPSSSNMSKSQLI
-388 HQIKAQARKK
+388 HQIKTQARKK
-398 NEVLAKE
+398 NKVLAKE

-411 YLGLRKLLK
+411 YLGLRKLWK
-420 LQVLIFFILMILA
+420 LQFLIFFILMILA
-433 FVVEVYM
+433 FVIEVYM

-459 HSFSLLFITMYG
+459 HSFSLLFITVYG

-476 ITGLKINGFLKQYPW
+476 ITGLKINGFLKQYPRW
-491 CKGVPTKGSSL
+491 KGLPTKGSIL
-502 PKKEIGLT
+502 PKKETGLT

-519 LGAIEL
+519 LGAFEL

-574 STTE
+574 SATE

>member
-30 ILDIKENNMDPYCPI
+30 ILDIKENVLGPYCPI

-86 SIKEG
+86 SLKEG

-101 PELIFSEPLSPKNVH
+101 PELIFSEPLSPRNVH

-123 RMIANIFEGKT
+123 RMIANIFEGKM

-141 SDQKDGDYKALITTL
+141 SDQKDGDYKALITNL
-156 FPHYQAS
+156 LPHYQAS
-163 FTLELREQYFI
+163 FTLELAEQHFI
-174 VRDIFPLKA
+174 VKDIFPIKA

-189 LQLHQPIDLTSS
+189 FQI
-201 NIKEGDTVTF
+201 
-211 DFKLHQPIDLTSSN
+211 HQPIDLTSSN
-225 MASFLSEFKKFIE
+225 MASFLSRFKEFIE
-238 DDLEKCEEKLTDSM
+238 AELEGGDNVTDSM
-252 TVSELILTVPLKPDT
+252 SISELVLAAPLKPDT
-267 ARAKVLQV
+267 ARVKVLQV
-275 QRIISTSFTKE
+275 QRIISTSFTKD
-286 VSFFETTKMMEYGS
+286 VSFFETTKMMEDDS
-300 LYGVDFFAKSNFYS
+300 LYEVDFFAKSNFYS
-314 ATFSITLVGRHFY
+314 AIFSITLIGRHFY
-327 LHVTRPNKADLKDHW
+327 LHVTRPNKADLKDYW

-347 PYELTEENLK
+347 PYELTEENLR

-363 ETYFASHLKKE
+363 ETYFASHLKKD

-388 HQIKAQARKK
+388 HQIKTQARKK
-398 NEVLAKE
+398 NKVLAKE

-411 YLGLRKLLK
+411 YLGLRKLWK
-420 LQVLIFFILMILA
+420 LQFLIFFILMILA
-433 FVVEVYM
+433 FVIEVYM

-459 HSFSLLFITMYG
+459 HSFLLLFITVYG

-476 ITGLKINGFLKQYPW
+476 ITGLKINGFLKQYPRW
-491 CKGVPTKGSSL
+491 KGLPTKGSSL
-502 PKKEIGLT
+502 PKKETGLT
-510 FLALFLVLF
+510 FLVLFLVLF

-547 EQERSS
+547 EQERSF

-568 NGENET
+568 NGGNET
-574 STTE
+574 SVTE

>member
-1 MTLNFDKHRDHLEQD
+1 
-16 IREELQSIYTDKFK
+16 
-30 ILDIKENNMDPYCPI
+30 
-45 FLFEIKLEDYRDRL
+45 
-59 DILVDGSDLILKWGE
+59 
-74 EKYAIQYKYDRE
+74 
-86 SIKEG
+86 
-91 LERIKLYLDQ
+91 
-101 PELIFSEPLSPKNVH
+101 
-116 LKSKGIE
+116 
-123 RMIANIFEGKT
+123 
-134 RTNYWEK
+134 
-141 SDQKDGDYKALITTL
+141 
-156 FPHYQAS
+156 
-163 FTLELREQYFI
+163 
-174 VRDIFPLKA
+174 
-183 GIESQG
+183 
-189 LQLHQPIDLTSS
+189 
-201 NIKEGDTVTF
+201 
-211 DFKLHQPIDLTSSN
+211 
-225 MASFLSEFKKFIE
+225 MASFLSQFKEFIE
-238 DDLEKCEEKLTDSM
+238 AELESGDNVSDSM
-252 TVSELILTVPLKPDT
+252 SVSELVWSAPLKPDT
-267 ARAKVLQV
+267 VGAKVLQV
-275 QRIISTSFTKE
+275 QRIISTSFTKD
-286 VSFFETTKMMEYGS
+286 VSFFETTKRMEDGS
-300 LYGVDFFAKSNFYS
+300 LYEVDFFAKSNFYS
-314 ATFSITLVGRHFY
+314 AIFSITLIGRHFY

-347 PYELTEENLK
+347 PYELTEENLR
-357 KVIKVA
+357 KVIKTA

-374 QKPSSSNKSKSQLI
+374 QKPSSSNMSKSQLI

-459 HSFSLLFITMYG
+459 HSFSLLFLTMYG

-476 ITGLKINGFLKQYPW
+476 ITGLKSNGFLKQYPRW
-491 CKGVPTKGSSL
+491 KGLPTKGSSL
-502 PKKEIGLT
+502 PKKETGLT
-510 FLALFLVLF
+510 FLVLFLVLF
-519 LGAIEL
+519 LGAVEL
-525 TLRKPEPKVEIP
+525 TLRRPEPKVEIP

-574 STTE
+574 SATE

>member
-30 ILDIKENNMDPYCPI
+30 ILDIKENVLGPYCPI

-86 SIKEG
+86 SLKEG

-101 PELIFSEPLSPKNVH
+101 PELIFSEPLSPRNVH

-123 RMIANIFEGKT
+123 RMIANVFEGKT
-134 RTNYWEK
+134 RTNCWEK
-141 SDQKDGDYKALITTL
+141 PDQKDGDYKALITTI

-163 FTLELREQYFI
+163 FTLELTEQHFI
-174 VRDIFPLKA
+174 VKDIFPLKA

-189 LQLHQPIDLTSS
+189 FQM
-201 NIKEGDTVTF
+201 
-211 DFKLHQPIDLTSSN
+211 HQPIDLTSSN
-225 MASFLSEFKKFIE
+225 MASFLSQFKEFIE
-238 DDLEKCEEKLTDSM
+238 AELESGDNVSDSM
-252 TVSELILTVPLKPDT
+252 SVSELVWSAPLKPDT
-267 ARAKVLQV
+267 VGAKVLQV
-275 QRIISTSFTKE
+275 QRIISTSFTKD
-286 VSFFETTKMMEYGS
+286 VSFFETTKRMEDGS
-300 LYGVDFFAKSNFYS
+300 LYEVDFFAKSNFYS
-314 ATFSITLVGRHFY
+314 AIFSITLIGRHFY

-347 PYELTEENLK
+347 PYELTEENLR
-357 KVIKVA
+357 KVIKTA

-374 QKPSSSNKSKSQLI
+374 QKPSSSNMSKSQLI

-459 HSFSLLFITMYG
+459 HSFSLLFLTMYG

-476 ITGLKINGFLKQYPW
+476 ITGLKSNGFLKQYPRW
-491 CKGVPTKGSSL
+491 KGLPTKGSSL
-502 PKKEIGLT
+502 PKKETGLT
-510 FLALFLVLF
+510 FLVLFLVLF
-519 LGAIEL
+519 LGAVEL
-525 TLRKPEPKVEIP
+525 TLRRPEPKVEIP

>member
-30 ILDIKENNMDPYCPI
+30 ILDIKENVLGPYCPI

-86 SIKEG
+86 SLKEG

-101 PELIFSEPLSPKNVH
+101 PELIFSEPLSPRNVQ

-123 RMIANIFEGKT
+123 RMIANVFEGKT
-134 RTNYWEK
+134 RTNCWEK
-141 SDQKDGDYKALITTL
+141 SDQKDGDYKALITNL
-156 FPHYQAS
+156 LPHYQAS
-163 FTLELREQYFI
+163 VTLKLTEQHFI
-174 VRDIFPLKA
+174 VKDIFPIKA
-183 GIESQG
+183 GLESQG
-189 LQLHQPIDLTSS
+189 LQI
-201 NIKEGDTVTF
+201 
-211 DFKLHQPIDLTSSN
+211 HQPIDLTSSN
-225 MASFLSEFKKFIE
+225 MVSFLSQFKEFIE
-238 DDLEKCEEKLTDSM
+238 AELESGDNVTDSM
-252 TVSELILTVPLKPDT
+252 SVSELILSAPLKPDT
-267 ARAKVLQV
+267 VGAKVLQV
-275 QRIISTSFTKE
+275 QSIISTSFTKD
-286 VSFFETTKMMEYGS
+286 VSFFETTKRMEDGS
-300 LYGVDFFAKSNFYS
+300 LYEVDFFAKSNFYS
-314 ATFSITLVGRHFY
+314 AIFSITLIGRHFY
-327 LHVTRPNKADLKDHW
+327 LHVTRPNKADLKDYW

-374 QKPSSSNKSKSQLI
+374 QKPSSSNNRKSQLI

-411 YLGLRKLLK
+411 YLGLRKLWK
-420 LQVLIFFILMILA
+420 LQFLIFFILIIMA
-433 FVVEVYM
+433 FVIEVYM

-459 HSFSLLFITMYG
+459 HSFSFLFITVYG

-476 ITGLKINGFLKQYPW
+476 ITGLKINGFLKQYPRW
-491 CKGVPTKGSSL
+491 KGLPIKESRL
-502 PKKEIGLT
+502 PKKETGLT
-510 FLALFLVLF
+510 FLVLFLVLF

-568 NGENET
+568 NGENE
-574 STTE
+574 SSATE

>member
-16 IREELQSIYTDKFK
+16 IREELQSIYIDKFK
-30 ILDIKENNMDPYCPI
+30 ILDIKENILGPYCPI

-59 DILVDGSDLILKWGE
+59 DVLVDGSDLILEWGE

-86 SIKEG
+86 SLKEG

-101 PELIFSEPLSPKNVH
+101 PELIFSEPLSPRNVQ

-123 RMIANIFEGKT
+123 RMIANVFEGKT
-134 RTNYWEK
+134 RTNCWEK
-141 SDQKDGDYKALITTL
+141 SDQKDGDYKALITNL
-156 FPHYQAS
+156 LPHYQAS
-163 FTLELREQYFI
+163 FTLELTEQHFI
-174 VRDIFPLKA
+174 VKDIFPIKA
-183 GIESQG
+183 GIESQSF
-189 LQLHQPIDLTSS
+189 QM
-201 NIKEGDTVTF
+201 
-211 DFKLHQPIDLTSSN
+211 HQPIDLTSSN
-225 MASFLSEFKKFIE
+225 MASFLSQFKEFIE
-238 DDLEKCEEKLTDSM
+238 AELEDGDNVTDSM
-252 TVSELILTVPLKPDT
+252 SVSELILTAPLRPDT
-267 ARAKVLQV
+267 VGAKVLQV
-275 QRIISTSFTKE
+275 QRIISTSFTKD
-286 VSFFETTKMMEYGS
+286 VSFFETTKMMEDGS
-300 LYGVDFFAKSNFYS
+300 LYEVDFFAKSNFYS
-314 ATFSITLVGRHFY
+314 AIFSITLIGRHFY

-347 PYELTEENLK
+347 PYELTEENLR

-374 QKPSSSNKSKSQLI
+374 QKPSSSNMSKSQLI

-411 YLGLRKLLK
+411 YLGLRKLWK
-420 LQVLIFFILMILA
+420 LQFLIFFILIIMA
-433 FVVEVYM
+433 FVIEVYM
-440 AGAGYKAFKMRI
+440 AGAGYKAFRMRI

-476 ITGLKINGFLKQYPW
+476 ITGLKINGFLKQYPRW
-491 CKGVPTKGSSL
+491 KGLPTKGSGL
-502 PKKEIGLT
+502 PKKETGLT
-510 FLALFLVLF
+510 FLVLFLVLF

-553 SYSDLIKG
+553 SYSGLIKG

>member
-16 IREELQSIYTDKFK
+16 IREELQSIYIDKFK
-30 ILDIKENNMDPYCPI
+30 ILDIKENILGPYCPI

-86 SIKEG
+86 SLKEG

-101 PELIFSEPLSPKNVH
+101 PELIFSEPLSPRNVH

-134 RTNYWEK
+134 RTNCWEK
-141 SDQKDGDYKALITTL
+141 SDQKDGDYKALITNL
-156 FPHYQAS
+156 LPHYQAS
-163 FTLELREQYFI
+163 VTLELTEQHFI
-174 VRDIFPLKA
+174 VKDIFPIKA
-183 GIESQG
+183 GLESQG
-189 LQLHQPIDLTSS
+189 LQI
-201 NIKEGDTVTF
+201 
-211 DFKLHQPIDLTSSN
+211 HQPIDLTSSN
-225 MASFLSEFKKFIE
+225 MVSFLSQFKEFIE
-238 DDLEKCEEKLTDSM
+238 AELESGDNVTDSM
-252 TVSELILTVPLKPDT
+252 SVSELILSAPLKPDT
-267 ARAKVLQV
+267 VGAKVLQV
-275 QRIISTSFTKE
+275 QRIISTSFTKD
-286 VSFFETTKMMEYGS
+286 VSFFETTKRMEDGS
-300 LYGVDFFAKSNFYS
+300 LYEVDFFAKSNFYS
-314 ATFSITLVGRHFY
+314 AIFSITLIGRHFY
-327 LHVTRPNKADLKDHW
+327 LHVTRPNKADLNDYW

-347 PYELTEENLK
+347 PYELTEENLR
-357 KVIKVA
+357 KVIKTA

-374 QKPSSSNKSKSQLI
+374 QKPSGSNKSKSQLI
-388 HQIKAQARKK
+388 HQIKAKARKK

-459 HSFSLLFITMYG
+459 HSFSLLFLTMYG

-476 ITGLKINGFLKQYPW
+476 ITGLKINGFLKQYPRW
-491 CKGVPTKGSSL
+491 KGLPTKGSSL
-502 PKKEIGLT
+502 PKKETGLT
-510 FLALFLVLF
+510 FLVLFLVLF
-519 LGAIEL
+519 LAAIEL

>member
-30 ILDIKENNMDPYCPI
+30 ILDIKENVQGPYCPI

-86 SIKEG
+86 SLKEG

-101 PELIFSEPLSPKNVH
+101 PELIFSEPLSPRNAH

-123 RMIANIFEGKT
+123 RMIANVFEGKT
-134 RTNYWEK
+134 RTNCWEK
-141 SDQKDGDYKALITTL
+141 SDQKDGDYKALITNL
-156 FPHYQAS
+156 LPHYQAS
-163 FTLELREQYFI
+163 VTLELTEQHFI
-174 VRDIFPLKA
+174 VKDIFPIKA
-183 GIESQG
+183 GLESQG
-189 LQLHQPIDLTSS
+189 LQI
-201 NIKEGDTVTF
+201 
-211 DFKLHQPIDLTSSN
+211 HQPIDLTSSN
-225 MASFLSEFKKFIE
+225 MVSFLSQFKEFIE
-238 DDLEKCEEKLTDSM
+238 AELESGDNVTDSM
-252 TVSELILTVPLKPDT
+252 SVSELILSAPLKPDT
-267 ARAKVLQV
+267 VGAKVLQV
-275 QRIISTSFTKE
+275 QSIISTSFTKD
-286 VSFFETTKMMEYGS
+286 VSFFETTKRMEDGS
-300 LYGVDFFAKSNFYS
+300 LYEVDFFAKSNFYS
-314 ATFSITLVGRHFY
+314 AIFSITLIGRHFY
-327 LHVTRPNKADLKDHW
+327 LHVTRPNKADLKDYW

-347 PYELTEENLK
+347 PYELTEENLR
-357 KVIKVA
+357 KVIKTA

-374 QKPSSSNKSKSQLI
+374 QKPSGSNKSKSQLI
-388 HQIKAQARKK
+388 HQIKAKARKK

-459 HSFSLLFITMYG
+459 HSFSLLFLTMYG

-476 ITGLKINGFLKQYPW
+476 ITGLKINGFLKQYPRW
-491 CKGVPTKGSSL
+491 KGLPTKGSSL
-502 PKKEIGLT
+502 PKKETGLT
-510 FLALFLVLF
+510 FLVLFLVLF

>member
-16 IREELQSIYTDKFK
+16 IREELQSIYIDKFK
-30 ILDIKENNMDPYCPI
+30 ILDIKENILGPYCPI

-59 DILVDGSDLILKWGE
+59 DILVDGSDLILEWGE

-86 SIKEG
+86 SLKEG

-101 PELIFSEPLSPKNVH
+101 PELIFSEPLSPRNVQ

-123 RMIANIFEGKT
+123 RMIANVFEGKT
-134 RTNYWEK
+134 RTNCWEK
-141 SDQKDGDYKALITTL
+141 SDQKDGDYKALITNL
-156 FPHYQAS
+156 LPRYQAS
-163 FTLELREQYFI
+163 FTLELTEQHFI
-174 VRDIFPLKA
+174 VKDIFPIKA
-183 GIESQG
+183 GIESQSF
-189 LQLHQPIDLTSS
+189 QM
-201 NIKEGDTVTF
+201 
-211 DFKLHQPIDLTSSN
+211 HQPIDLTSSN
-225 MASFLSEFKKFIE
+225 MASFLSQFKEFIE
-238 DDLEKCEEKLTDSM
+238 AELESGDNVTDSM
-252 TVSELILTVPLKPDT
+252 SVSELILTAPLRPDT
-267 ARAKVLQV
+267 VGVKVLQV
-275 QRIISTSFTKE
+275 QRIISTSFTKD
-286 VSFFETTKMMEYGS
+286 VSFFETTKMMEAGS
-300 LYGVDFFAKSNFYS
+300 LYEVDFFAKSNFYS
-314 ATFSITLVGRHFY
+314 AIFSITLIGRYFY
-327 LHVTRPNKADLKDHW
+327 LHVTRPNKADLKDYW

-347 PYELTEENLK
+347 PYELTEENLR
-357 KVIKVA
+357 KVIKTA

-374 QKPSSSNKSKSQLI
+374 QKSSSSNKSKSQLI

-459 HSFSLLFITMYG
+459 HSFSLLFLTMYG

-476 ITGLKINGFLKQYPW
+476 ITGLKINGFLKQYPRW
-491 CKGVPTKGSSL
+491 KGLPTKGSSL
-502 PKKEIGLT
+502 PKKETGLT
-510 FLALFLVLF
+510 FLVLFLVLF

-537 KIDQNLNKVF
+537 KIDQDLNKVF

>member
-30 ILDIKENNMDPYCPI
+30 ILDIKENVLGPYCPI

-86 SIKEG
+86 SLKEG

-101 PELIFSEPLSPKNVH
+101 PELIFSEPLSPRNVH

-123 RMIANIFEGKT
+123 RMIANIFEGKM

-141 SDQKDGDYKALITTL
+141 SDQKDGDYKALITNL
-156 FPHYQAS
+156 LPHYQAS
-163 FTLELREQYFI
+163 FTLELAEQHFI
-174 VRDIFPLKA
+174 VKDIFPIKA

-189 LQLHQPIDLTSS
+189 FQI
-201 NIKEGDTVTF
+201 
-211 DFKLHQPIDLTSSN
+211 HQPIDLTSSN
-225 MASFLSEFKKFIE
+225 MASFLSRFKEFIE
-238 DDLEKCEEKLTDSM
+238 AELEGGDNVTDSM
-252 TVSELILTVPLKPDT
+252 SISELVLAAPLKPDT
-267 ARAKVLQV
+267 ARVKVLQV
-275 QRIISTSFTKE
+275 QRIISTSFTKD
-286 VSFFETTKMMEYGS
+286 VSFFETTKMMEDDS
-300 LYGVDFFAKSNFYS
+300 LYDVDFFAKSNFYS
-314 ATFSITLVGRHFY
+314 AIFSITLIGRHFY
-327 LHVTRPNKADLKDHW
+327 LHVTRPNKADLKDYW

-347 PYELTEENLK
+347 PYELTEENLR

-363 ETYFASHLKKE
+363 ETYFASHLKKD

-388 HQIKAQARKK
+388 HQIKTQARKK
-398 NEVLAKE
+398 NKVLAKE

-411 YLGLRKLLK
+411 YLGLRKLWK
-420 LQVLIFFILMILA
+420 LQFLIFFILMILA
-433 FVVEVYM
+433 FVIEVYM

-459 HSFSLLFITMYG
+459 HSFLLLFITVYG

-476 ITGLKINGFLKQYPW
+476 ITGLKINGFLKQYPRW
-491 CKGVPTKGSSL
+491 KGLPTKGSSL
-502 PKKEIGLT
+502 PKKETGLT
-510 FLALFLVLF
+510 FLVLFLVLF

-525 TLRKPEPKVEIP
+525 TLRQPEPKVEIP

-547 EQERSS
+547 EQERSF

-568 NGENET
+568 NGGNET
-574 STTE
+574 SVTE

>member
-16 IREELQSIYTDKFK
+16 IREELQSIHIDKFK
-30 ILDIKENNMDPYCPI
+30 ILDIKENILGPYCPI

-86 SIKEG
+86 SLKEG

-123 RMIANIFEGKT
+123 RMIANVFEGKT
-134 RTNYWEK
+134 RTNCWEK
-141 SDQKDGDYKALITTL
+141 PDQKDGDYKALITNL
-156 FPHYQAS
+156 LPHYQAS
-163 FTLELREQYFI
+163 FTLELTEQHFI
-174 VRDIFPLKA
+174 VKDIFPLKA
-183 GIESQG
+183 SIESQG
-189 LQLHQPIDLTSS
+189 LQM
-201 NIKEGDTVTF
+201 
-211 DFKLHQPIDLTSSN
+211 HQPIDLTSSN
-225 MASFLSEFKKFIE
+225 MASFLSQFKEFIE
-238 DDLEKCEEKLTDSM
+238 AELESGDNVTDSM
-252 TVSELILTVPLKPDT
+252 SVSELILSAPLRLDTVG
-267 ARAKVLQV
+267 AKVLQV
-275 QRIISTSFTKE
+275 QRIISTSFTKD
-286 VSFFETTKMMEYGS
+286 VSFFETTKMMEDGS
-300 LYGVDFFAKSNFYS
+300 LYEVDFFAKSNFYS
-314 ATFSITLVGRHFY
+314 AIFSITLIGGHFY
-327 LHVTRPNKADLKDHW
+327 LHVTRPNKADLKDYW

-347 PYELTEENLK
+347 PYELTEENLR

-374 QKPSSSNKSKSQLI
+374 QKPSSSNMSKSQLI
-388 HQIKAQARKK
+388 HQIKSKARKK

-459 HSFSLLFITMYG
+459 HSFSLLFLTMYG

-476 ITGLKINGFLKQYPW
+476 ITGLKINGFLKQYPRW
-491 CKGVPTKGSSL
+491 KGLPTKGSSL
-502 PKKEIGLT
+502 PKKETGLT
-510 FLALFLVLF
+510 FLVLFIVLF

-525 TLRKPEPKVEIP
+525 NLRKPEPKVEIP
-537 KIDQNLNKVF
+537 KIDQNLNEVF

-574 STTE
+574 SATE